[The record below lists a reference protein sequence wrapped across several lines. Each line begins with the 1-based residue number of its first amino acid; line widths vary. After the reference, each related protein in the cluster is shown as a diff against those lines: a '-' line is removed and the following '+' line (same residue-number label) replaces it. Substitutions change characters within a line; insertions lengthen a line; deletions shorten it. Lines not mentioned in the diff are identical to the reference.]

1 MSLADVEQ
9 IALKLSETDRALL
22 AAALLDSVSPDCL
35 QHAADESERREREMD
50 EGRVSEITYE
60 ELLKRVDA
68 ERRR

>member
-1 MSLADVEQ
+1 MSFADVEQ

-22 AAALLDSVSPDCL
+22 AAALLDTVASDSLDHGPD
-35 QHAADESERREREMD
+35 EFERREREMD
-50 EGRVSEITYE
+50 QGHVSEISHE

>member
-9 IALKLSETDRALL
+9 IALKLSEVDRGLL
-22 AAALLDSVSPDCL
+22 AAALLDSVASESLEYGD
-35 QHAADESERREREMD
+35 DEFERREREMD
-50 EGRVSEITYE
+50 QGNVSEISHE